1 MLQSME
7 LQKVGHD
14 LATKQQQ
21 FLQVCWIY
29 LGGREEAGCSFFIS
43 SFFGHWSHSWNLVPQ
58 LDMDISLIRMKVKA
72 TQSCLTLCDPMD
84 YTVHEILHGLSQ
96 SPWNTE
102 VSSSLSLFQGIFPTQ
117 VADGF
122 FTSWATREAQVDQ
135 DVLVLNTKA
144 ILHIAPCLKF
154 CDYVSCLLWNIFW
167 LDIWILTILG
177 NSSPYYH

>member
-1 MLQSME
+1 ME

>member
-14 LATKQQQ
+14 LATKQQ

-72 TQSCLTLCDPMD
+72 TQSCQTLCDPMD
-84 YTVHEILHGLSQ
+84 IQSMKFSMDFHRVHEILEWVVAFPFSGGSSQ
-96 SPWNTE
+96 PR
-102 VSSSLSLFQGIFPTQ
+102 L
-117 VADGF
+117 
-122 FTSWATREAQVDQ
+122 QVDSLPAELLGKPKLIRMFWYWTRKQ
-135 DVLVLNTKA
+135 YY
-144 ILHIAPCLKF
+144 ILHLA
-154 CDYVSCLLWNIFW
+154 
-167 LDIWILTILG
+167 
-177 NSSPYYH
+177 